1 MIRHNDEEMAVSQA
15 VFNVAHDA
23 VFVVDALRRRV
34 VDANAT
40 AVKVRRE
47 MEAMFGRPNVA

>member
-1 MIRHNDEEMAVSQA
+1 
-15 VFNVAHDA
+15 
-23 VFVVDALRRRV
+23 

-47 MEAMFGRPNVA
+47 MEASFRQPARHAA